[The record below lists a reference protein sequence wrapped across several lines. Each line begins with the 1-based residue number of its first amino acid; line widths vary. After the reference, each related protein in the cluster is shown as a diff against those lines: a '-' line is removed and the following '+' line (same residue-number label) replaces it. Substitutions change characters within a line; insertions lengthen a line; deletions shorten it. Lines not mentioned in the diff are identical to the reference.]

1 MTSPIPPEFSEKVIA
16 ATSDS
21 AATPYRDFVHSREPY
36 QSLYEANPNMR
47 PPKTGERLLW
57 GEDKYYD
64 TTVARKHTYWKDLSL
79 PKPEKDIAQLR
90 QDFHEWGYCLVEDGL
105 SVEQNQLVYQRVM
118 DQAEAERE
126 LGIAYLSEA
135 QQHVWSLVNKGDV
148 FNRCMTHDTDAIQA
162 GLLIEQL
169 LDEMLGSGWHHLSY
183 IANISFPGC
192 HPQGMHQDQGLVGA
206 YKFLDAPVLV
216 NTVYVLQDVDEVNG
230 GTLVIPGSHR
240 RYIEGNGTFGK
251 LPPPINLEAP
261 AGTVML
267 MDGRVLHGGAVNR
280 SDDLR
285 YIITNSVVRP
295 FIRQQESFHLTIR
308 PEILANASE
317 KFLWRCGFQ
326 ANAQRSM
333 VEGFGYYGTGRLG
346 DESSAIVNA
355 RIAMDAGEYQRV
367 GELSPGVPPNET
379 PTLKAIQQQHETQRA
394 FADKLTRRIRVRA
407 MICRGHNAVINR
419 SRHIPGV
426 NYRGAWIYLRLTL
439 TGKRV

>member
-21 AATPYRDFVHSREPY
+21 AATPYRNFVHSREPY
-36 QSLYEANPNMR
+36 QSLYEANPDMR

-64 TTVARKHTYWKDLSL
+64 TTVARKHAYWKDLSL

-105 SVEQNQLVYQRVM
+105 SVEQNQLVYQRVV
-118 DQAEAERE
+118 DQADAERE

-394 FADKLTRRIRVRA
+394 FADKLTRGIK
-407 MICRGHNAVINR
+407 
-419 SRHIPGV
+419 SRQ
-426 NYRGAWIYLRLTL
+426 
-439 TGKRV
+439 

>member
-1 MTSPIPPEFSEKVIA
+1 MTSPIPTEFSEKAIV

-57 GEDKYYD
+57 GEGKYYD

-162 GLLIEQL
+162 GLLIELL

-333 VEGFGYYGTGRLG
+333 VEGFGYYGTGRPG

-379 PTLKAIQQQHETQRA
+379 PTLKAIQQQHETQRV
-394 FADKLTRRIRVRA
+394 FADRLSRRI
-407 MICRGHNAVINR
+407 
-419 SRHIPGV
+419 
-426 NYRGAWIYLRLTL
+426 
-439 TGKRV
+439 K

>member
-1 MTSPIPPEFSEKVIA
+1 MTSPIPTEFSEKAIV

-57 GEDKYYD
+57 GEGKYYD

-162 GLLIEQL
+162 GLLIELL

-333 VEGFGYYGTGRLG
+333 VEGFGYYGTGRPG

-379 PTLKAIQQQHETQRA
+379 PTLKAIQQQHETQRV
-394 FADKLTRRIRVRA
+394 FADKLSRRI
-407 MICRGHNAVINR
+407 
-419 SRHIPGV
+419 
-426 NYRGAWIYLRLTL
+426 
-439 TGKRV
+439 K

>member
-1 MTSPIPPEFSEKVIA
+1 MTSPIPTEFSEKAIV

-57 GEDKYYD
+57 GEGKYYD

-333 VEGFGYYGTGRLG
+333 VEGFGYYGTGRPG

-394 FADKLTRRIRVRA
+394 FADKLTRRIKS
-407 MICRGHNAVINR
+407 GQ
-419 SRHIPGV
+419 
-426 NYRGAWIYLRLTL
+426 
-439 TGKRV
+439 

>member
-1 MTSPIPPEFSEKVIA
+1 MSSPIPLEFSEEVIA

-79 PKPEKDIAQLR
+79 PKPEKDIEQLR

-285 YIITNSVVRP
+285 YLITNSVVRP

-333 VEGFGYYGTGRLG
+333 VEGFGYYGTGRPG

-394 FADKLTRRIRVRA
+394 FADKLTRRIK
-407 MICRGHNAVINR
+407 
-419 SRHIPGV
+419 SEQ
-426 NYRGAWIYLRLTL
+426 
-439 TGKRV
+439 

>member
-1 MTSPIPPEFSEKVIA
+1 MTSPIPTEFSEKAIV

-57 GEDKYYD
+57 GEGKYYD

-162 GLLIEQL
+162 GLLIELL

-394 FADKLTRRIRVRA
+394 FADKLTRRIE
-407 MICRGHNAVINR
+407 
-419 SRHIPGV
+419 SEQ
-426 NYRGAWIYLRLTL
+426 
-439 TGKRV
+439 

>member
-1 MTSPIPPEFSEKVIA
+1 MTSPIPTEFSEKAIV

-57 GEDKYYD
+57 GEGKYYD
-64 TTVARKHTYWKDLSL
+64 TTGARKHTYWKDLSL

-162 GLLIEQL
+162 GLLIELL

-333 VEGFGYYGTGRLG
+333 VEGFGYYGTGRPG

-394 FADKLTRRIRVRA
+394 FADKLTRRIE
-407 MICRGHNAVINR
+407 
-419 SRHIPGV
+419 SEQ
-426 NYRGAWIYLRLTL
+426 
-439 TGKRV
+439 

>member
-1 MTSPIPPEFSEKVIA
+1 MTSPIPTEFSEKAIV

-79 PKPEKDIAQLR
+79 PKPEKDIEQLR

-333 VEGFGYYGTGRLG
+333 VEGFGYYGTGRPG

-394 FADKLTRRIRVRA
+394 FADKLTRRIE
-407 MICRGHNAVINR
+407 
-419 SRHIPGV
+419 SEQ
-426 NYRGAWIYLRLTL
+426 
-439 TGKRV
+439 

>member
-1 MTSPIPPEFSEKVIA
+1 MTSPIPTEFSEKAIV
-16 ATSDS
+16 ATLDS

-64 TTVARKHTYWKDLSL
+64 TTVARKHAYWKDLSL

-105 SVEQNQLVYQRVM
+105 SVEQNQLVYQRVV
-118 DQAEAERE
+118 DQADAERE

-394 FADKLTRRIRVRA
+394 FADKLTRRIKS
-407 MICRGHNAVINR
+407 GQ
-419 SRHIPGV
+419 
-426 NYRGAWIYLRLTL
+426 
-439 TGKRV
+439 

>member
-394 FADKLTRRIRVRA
+394 FADKLTRRIKSEA

-419 SRHIPGV
+419 SSTSPVSITGE
-426 NYRGAWIYLRLTL
+426 RGFTCVLL
-439 TGKRV
+439 

>member
-1 MTSPIPPEFSEKVIA
+1 MTSPIPTEFSEKAIV

-57 GEDKYYD
+57 GEGKYYD

-162 GLLIEQL
+162 GLLIELL

-333 VEGFGYYGTGRLG
+333 VEGFGYYGTGRPG

-394 FADKLTRRIRVRA
+394 FADKLTRRIE
-407 MICRGHNAVINR
+407 
-419 SRHIPGV
+419 SEQ
-426 NYRGAWIYLRLTL
+426 
-439 TGKRV
+439 

>member
-1 MTSPIPPEFSEKVIA
+1 MTSPIPTEFSEKAIV

-36 QSLYEANPNMR
+36 QSLYEATPNMR

-57 GEDKYYD
+57 GEGKYYD

-183 IANISFPGC
+183 IANI
-192 HPQGMHQDQGLVGA
+192 
-206 YKFLDAPVLV
+206 
-216 NTVYVLQDVDEVNG
+216 
-230 GTLVIPGSHR
+230 
-240 RYIEGNGTFGK
+240 
-251 LPPPINLEAP
+251 
-261 AGTVML
+261 
-267 MDGRVLHGGAVNR
+267 
-280 SDDLR
+280 
-285 YIITNSVVRP
+285 
-295 FIRQQESFHLTIR
+295 
-308 PEILANASE
+308 
-317 KFLWRCGFQ
+317 
-326 ANAQRSM
+326 
-333 VEGFGYYGTGRLG
+333 
-346 DESSAIVNA
+346 
-355 RIAMDAGEYQRV
+355 
-367 GELSPGVPPNET
+367 
-379 PTLKAIQQQHETQRA
+379 
-394 FADKLTRRIRVRA
+394 
-407 MICRGHNAVINR
+407 
-419 SRHIPGV
+419 
-426 NYRGAWIYLRLTL
+426 
-439 TGKRV
+439 

>member
-64 TTVARKHTYWKDLSL
+64 TTVARKHAYWKDLSL

-105 SVEQNQLVYQRVM
+105 SVEQNQLVYQRVV
-118 DQAEAERE
+118 DQADAERE

-394 FADKLTRRIRVRA
+394 FADKLTRRIKS
-407 MICRGHNAVINR
+407 GQ
-419 SRHIPGV
+419 
-426 NYRGAWIYLRLTL
+426 
-439 TGKRV
+439 

>member
-1 MTSPIPPEFSEKVIA
+1 MTSPIPSEFSEKVIA

-36 QSLYEANPNMR
+36 QSLYEANPDMR

-79 PKPEKDIAQLR
+79 PKPKKDIAQLR

-148 FNRCMTHDTDAIQA
+148 FSRCMTHDTDAIQA

-333 VEGFGYYGTGRLG
+333 VEGFGYYGTGRQG

-394 FADKLTRRIRVRA
+394 FADKLTRGIK
-407 MICRGHNAVINR
+407 
-419 SRHIPGV
+419 SRQ
-426 NYRGAWIYLRLTL
+426 
-439 TGKRV
+439 

>member
-1 MTSPIPPEFSEKVIA
+1 MTSPIPSEFSEKVIA

-79 PKPEKDIAQLR
+79 PKPEKEIAQLR

-118 DQAEAERE
+118 DQADAERE

-394 FADKLTRRIRVRA
+394 FADKLTRRIKS
-407 MICRGHNAVINR
+407 GQ
-419 SRHIPGV
+419 
-426 NYRGAWIYLRLTL
+426 
-439 TGKRV
+439 

>member
-333 VEGFGYYGTGRLG
+333 VEGFGYYGTGRPG

-394 FADKLTRRIRVRA
+394 FADKLTRRIK
-407 MICRGHNAVINR
+407 
-419 SRHIPGV
+419 SEQ
-426 NYRGAWIYLRLTL
+426 
-439 TGKRV
+439 

>member
-1 MTSPIPPEFSEKVIA
+1 MTSPIPTEFSEKAIV

-333 VEGFGYYGTGRLG
+333 VEGFGYYGTGRPG

-394 FADKLTRRIRVRA
+394 FADKLTRRIE
-407 MICRGHNAVINR
+407 
-419 SRHIPGV
+419 SEQ
-426 NYRGAWIYLRLTL
+426 
-439 TGKRV
+439 

>member
-394 FADKLTRRIRVRA
+394 FADKLTRRIKS
-407 MICRGHNAVINR
+407 GQ
-419 SRHIPGV
+419 
-426 NYRGAWIYLRLTL
+426 
-439 TGKRV
+439 

>member
-21 AATPYRDFVHSREPY
+21 AATPYRNFVHSREPY
-36 QSLYEANPNMR
+36 QSLYEANPDMR

-394 FADKLTRRIRVRA
+394 FADKLTRRIKS
-407 MICRGHNAVINR
+407 GQ
-419 SRHIPGV
+419 
-426 NYRGAWIYLRLTL
+426 
-439 TGKRV
+439 

>member
-1 MTSPIPPEFSEKVIA
+1 MTSPIPTEFSEKAIV
-16 ATSDS
+16 ATLDS
-21 AATPYRDFVHSREPY
+21 AATPYRDFVHSRDPY
-36 QSLYEANPNMR
+36 QSLYEANPKMP
-47 PPKTGERLLW
+47 PPKTRERLLW

-64 TTVARKHTYWKDLSL
+64 TTVARKHAYWKDLSL

-105 SVEQNQLVYQRVM
+105 SVEQNQLVYQRVV
-118 DQAEAERE
+118 DQADAERE

-394 FADKLTRRIRVRA
+394 FADKLTRRIKS
-407 MICRGHNAVINR
+407 GQ
-419 SRHIPGV
+419 
-426 NYRGAWIYLRLTL
+426 
-439 TGKRV
+439 

>member
-1 MTSPIPPEFSEKVIA
+1 MTSPIPPEFSEKVIG

-21 AATPYRDFVHSREPY
+21 AATPYRNFVHSREPY
-36 QSLYEANPNMR
+36 QSLYEANPDMR

-79 PKPEKDIAQLR
+79 PKPKKDIAQLR

-105 SVEQNQLVYQRVM
+105 SVEQNQLVYQRVV
-118 DQAEAERE
+118 DQADAERE

-394 FADKLTRRIRVRA
+394 FADKLTRGIK
-407 MICRGHNAVINR
+407 
-419 SRHIPGV
+419 SRQ
-426 NYRGAWIYLRLTL
+426 
-439 TGKRV
+439 

>member
-105 SVEQNQLVYQRVM
+105 SVEQNQLVYQRVV
-118 DQAEAERE
+118 DQADAERE

-394 FADKLTRRIRVRA
+394 FADKLTRRIKS
-407 MICRGHNAVINR
+407 GQ
-419 SRHIPGV
+419 
-426 NYRGAWIYLRLTL
+426 
-439 TGKRV
+439 

>member
-57 GEDKYYD
+57 GEGKYYD

-148 FNRCMTHDTDAIQA
+148 FSRCMTHDTDAIQA

-394 FADKLTRRIRVRA
+394 FADKLTRGIK
-407 MICRGHNAVINR
+407 
-419 SRHIPGV
+419 SRQ
-426 NYRGAWIYLRLTL
+426 
-439 TGKRV
+439 

>member
-79 PKPEKDIAQLR
+79 PKPKKDIAQLR

-105 SVEQNQLVYQRVM
+105 SVEQNQLVYQRVV
-118 DQAEAERE
+118 DQADAERE

-333 VEGFGYYGTGRLG
+333 VEGFGYYGTGRQG

-394 FADKLTRRIRVRA
+394 FADKLTRRIKS
-407 MICRGHNAVINR
+407 GQ
-419 SRHIPGV
+419 
-426 NYRGAWIYLRLTL
+426 
-439 TGKRV
+439 

>member
-21 AATPYRDFVHSREPY
+21 AATPYRNFVHSREPY

-148 FNRCMTHDTDAIQA
+148 FSRCMTHDTDAIQA

-394 FADKLTRRIRVRA
+394 FADKLTRGIK
-407 MICRGHNAVINR
+407 
-419 SRHIPGV
+419 SRQ
-426 NYRGAWIYLRLTL
+426 
-439 TGKRV
+439 

>member
-21 AATPYRDFVHSREPY
+21 AATPYRNFVHSREPY
-36 QSLYEANPNMR
+36 QSLYEANPDMR

-79 PKPEKDIAQLR
+79 PKPKKDIAQLR

-105 SVEQNQLVYQRVM
+105 SVEQNQLVYQRVV
-118 DQAEAERE
+118 DQADAERE

-148 FNRCMTHDTDAIQA
+148 FSRCMTHDTDAIQA

-394 FADKLTRRIRVRA
+394 FADKLTRGIK
-407 MICRGHNAVINR
+407 
-419 SRHIPGV
+419 SRQ
-426 NYRGAWIYLRLTL
+426 
-439 TGKRV
+439 

>member
-1 MTSPIPPEFSEKVIA
+1 MTSPIPSEFSEKVIA

-57 GEDKYYD
+57 GEGKYYD

-394 FADKLTRRIRVRA
+394 FADKLTRRIKS
-407 MICRGHNAVINR
+407 GQ
-419 SRHIPGV
+419 
-426 NYRGAWIYLRLTL
+426 
-439 TGKRV
+439 

>member
-21 AATPYRDFVHSREPY
+21 AATPYRNFVHSREPY
-36 QSLYEANPNMR
+36 QSLYEANPDMR

-64 TTVARKHTYWKDLSL
+64 TTVARKHAYWKDLSL
-79 PKPEKDIAQLR
+79 PKPKKDIAQLR

-148 FNRCMTHDTDAIQA
+148 FSRCMTHDTDAIQA

-394 FADKLTRRIRVRA
+394 FADKLTRGIK
-407 MICRGHNAVINR
+407 
-419 SRHIPGV
+419 SRQ
-426 NYRGAWIYLRLTL
+426 
-439 TGKRV
+439 

>member
-1 MTSPIPPEFSEKVIA
+1 MTSPIPTEFSEKAIV

-57 GEDKYYD
+57 GEGKYYD

-105 SVEQNQLVYQRVM
+105 SEEQNQLVYQRVM

-162 GLLIEQL
+162 GLLIELL

-333 VEGFGYYGTGRLG
+333 VEGFGYYGTGRPG

-394 FADKLTRRIRVRA
+394 FADKLTRRIKS
-407 MICRGHNAVINR
+407 GQ
-419 SRHIPGV
+419 
-426 NYRGAWIYLRLTL
+426 
-439 TGKRV
+439 

>member
-21 AATPYRDFVHSREPY
+21 AATPYRNFVHSREPY
-36 QSLYEANPNMR
+36 QSLYEANPDMR

-148 FNRCMTHDTDAIQA
+148 FSRCMTHDTDAIQA

-216 NTVYVLQDVDEVNG
+216 NTVYVLQDVNEVNG

-394 FADKLTRRIRVRA
+394 FADKLTRRIKS
-407 MICRGHNAVINR
+407 GQ
-419 SRHIPGV
+419 
-426 NYRGAWIYLRLTL
+426 
-439 TGKRV
+439 

>member
-21 AATPYRDFVHSREPY
+21 AATPYRNFVHSREPY
-36 QSLYEANPNMR
+36 QSLYEANPDMR

-64 TTVARKHTYWKDLSL
+64 TTVARKHAYWKDLSL

-148 FNRCMTHDTDAIQA
+148 FSRCMTHDTDAIQA

-394 FADKLTRRIRVRA
+394 FADKLTRGIK
-407 MICRGHNAVINR
+407 
-419 SRHIPGV
+419 SRQ
-426 NYRGAWIYLRLTL
+426 
-439 TGKRV
+439 